1 MSQFYTEQFMSIY
14 YQRNAHL
21 FCLESPVLEVLPKL
35 RAILEGR
42 IVRRKVA
49 QVAKIFGNIDHLHG
63 FLQFVYRIVSSRP
76 RALCPKEVD
85 SNQKAWL
92 VSMTTTLSLVT
103 LSWIL
108 RVCLQTSTISAVA
121 GWC

>member
-1 MSQFYTEQFMSIY
+1 MSIY

-63 FLQFVYRIVSSRP
+63 FLYNRLSHCIVPPTR
-76 RALCPKEVD
+76 
-85 SNQKAWL
+85 
-92 VSMTTTLSLVT
+92 TLPEGS
-103 LSWIL
+103 
-108 RVCLQTSTISAVA
+108 
-121 GWC
+121 

>member
-1 MSQFYTEQFMSIY
+1 MSIY

-63 FLQFVYRIVSSRP
+63 FLQSFIALYRPAHAHFARRKLIVIKRRGSFP
-76 RALCPKEVD
+76 
-85 SNQKAWL
+85 
-92 VSMTTTLSLVT
+92 
-103 LSWIL
+103 
-108 RVCLQTSTISAVA
+108 
-121 GWC
+121 